1 VLSEVKRQKTQGG
14 GLSGAYSEAKQV
26 EAKLKRDELEWQ
38 KQHQSEKFMWDKENY
53 IDSFMLKKKEVE
65 IKDQMVAEESKRQ
78 LALKLIEAG
87 KDPEETKA
95 FLIALGYM

>member
-1 VLSEVKRQKTQGG
+1 MNLPNVLSEVKRQKTQG

-65 IKDQMVAEESKRQ
+65 IKEQMVAEESKRQ
-78 LALKLIEAG
+78 VALKPG
-87 KDPEETKA
+87 KTLKKPKL
-95 FLIALGYM
+95 FLLH